1 MAKIP
6 KRLHNVHISDFNP
19 NDYVHLGMAV
29 TLAHGPLSIYGAPS
43 DDDPEDAAFR
53 TMQVVIVNDE
63 LVVTAGKIPII
74 GNDIKSREC
83 FMMAAQMADS
93 WNDGRDYKKYK
104 KLIQSC
110 CWRKHDLKAPGPE
123 KYEEEYEEEYEED
136 QEYDSELT

>member
-1 MAKIP
+1 MAKNL

-19 NDYVHLGMAV
+19 DDYEYLGMTV
-29 TLAHGPLSIYGAPS
+29 TLAHGLFHIYGAPS

-53 TMQVVIVNDE
+53 TMQVLIVNNE
-63 LVVTAGKIPII
+63 FVVTAGKIPII

-83 FMMAAQMADS
+83 FMMAVQMADS

-104 KLIQSC
+104 KLIASC
-110 CWRKHDLKAPGPE
+110 HMREADWKAPGP
-123 KYEEEYEEEYEED
+123 EEYEED